1 MPAITSMDVPQLIE
15 ALSAPSAYPHPADAV
30 EVRQTHISI
39 VFLAGPFAYKIKKPV
54 DLGFV
59 SYGTLERRRHFCE
72 EEVRLNRRLAP
83 EIYLGVV
90 AVTGQGG
97 AIRMDGTG
105 EVVEWAV
112 KMKRLPDAATLRA
125 HLERGDVGVEA
136 LEELAARLARFHA
149 EADSGAKVAAGGSF
163 EAIAENAREN
173 FEQAAPQVGVT
184 LSKSTLDRLKL
195 RTEAALAHL
204 RDIIEDR
211 ARRGIPRD
219 THGDLRL
226 DHVYWFPE
234 RNPPGDWIIV
244 DCIEFDERFRYA
256 DPVADVAF
264 LAMDLTRHGR
274 GDLAESFVGAYLH
287 ASGDEQG
294 RSLLSFYMAYRAAVR
309 GKVEGMKL
317 AQAEISEAQR
327 SAAQTQA
334 RALWLFALAELE
346 DPCRRPCLVLLAGLP
361 GTGKST
367 LARALAVRAGFD
379 VIRSDEVRKELAGR
393 SGQGSAPV
401 AFGEDLYA
409 PDWNERTYTECL
421 RRAELLIFEGTR
433 VLIDASFREEARRR
447 LFLEAAYQWGING
460 CLLLCHADPDVIR
473 NRLASRQGDVSD
485 ADGPI
490 YEEIT
495 QRWDEPSLPTRTV
508 TREIATG
515 GSLAYSL
522 NQALEVLQEFGLLG
536 QEG

>member
-1 MPAITSMDVPQLIE
+1 MEVPQLIE
-15 ALSAPSAYPHPADAV
+15 ALSVPSAYPHVAEPV
-30 EVRQTHISI
+30 EVHQTHISI

-59 SYGTLERRRHFCE
+59 SYVTLERRRHFCE

-90 AVTGQGG
+90 AVTRQGK

-125 HLERGDVGVEA
+125 HLGRGDVGVEA
-136 LEELAARLARFHA
+136 LEELAGRLARFHA
-149 EADSGAKVAAGGSF
+149 DADSGVKVAAGGSF

-173 FEQAAPQVGVT
+173 FDQSAPQVGVT
-184 LSKSTLDRLKL
+184 LSRSTFDRLKL
-195 RTEAALAHL
+195 RTEAALAQL
-204 RDIIEDR
+204 RDIIQDR

-234 RNPPGDWIIV
+234 QNPPGDWIIV

-264 LAMDLTRHGR
+264 LAMELTLHGR
-274 GDLAESFVGAYLH
+274 GDLAGAFVDAYLR
-287 ASGDEQG
+287 ASGDEVG

-317 AQAEISEAQR
+317 AQGEIPEAQR
-327 SAAQTQA
+327 SAARTQA
-334 RALWLFALAELE
+334 RALWLFALSELE

-361 GTGKST
+361 GTGKSS
-367 LARALAVRAGFD
+367 LARALAGPAGFT

-409 PDWNERTYTECL
+409 PDWNERTYTECR
-421 RRAELLIFEGTR
+421 RRAEELVFEARR

-447 LFLEAAYQWGING
+447 LFLEAACRWGING
-460 CLLLCHADPDVIR
+460 CLLLCHAEPAVIR
-473 NRLASRQGDVSD
+473 NRLASRRGDASD
-485 ADGPI
+485 ADGSI
-490 YEEIT
+490 YDEIT
-495 QRWDEPSLPTRTV
+495 RRWDDPSPPTRKV

-515 GSLAYSL
+515 GSRAHSL
-522 NQALEVLQEFGLLG
+522 DQALDVLREFGLLG
-536 QEG
+536 REG